1 MSWKNLKVGPWSI
14 ASALSVAIGGLVL
27 VAVLVVLTTQVIS
40 NRAGVMEL
48 VHDNIG
54 LAFETIEA
62 SLDDHLSPAVDQVE
76 FLARQI
82 ESGRYQLD
90 ERARLQD
97 LLTGAL
103 AATPQIDGIFLTERD
118 LRFLG
123 VSQTSPGETEIF
135 TESRLDPA
143 RRRAMN
149 ESVEASEGARWY
161 ELVNVDGRT
170 FLNLRRP
177 LRRDGEYLGY
187 LAAVVSMVE
196 LSQMMTD
203 IGDSQGTTTFIL
215 HGEGSVLAHPALV
228 SAHPDLSED
237 TPVVAIDRVGDLTLS
252 AMATGED
259 MTEMLGLEEDHIEIL
274 HVDVDDQAY
283 MIGTKRV
290 DRYGP
295 VPWHVGAWVPM
306 DNFFDTMRRL
316 RIAALTGLAIA
327 VLAVVLAVVLGRIL
341 ARPIRRVAAESA
353 KVGIFDLEHVERLP
367 SSGISELNDQA
378 AAFNAML
385 AGLQS
390 FSRYVPRRLVTRLIQ
405 SGAGDELE
413 SGERELTVMFTDIV
427 GFTAMSE
434 QLPAREVADF
444 LNQHFTLLAHCVEAE
459 EGTIDKFIGD
469 ALMAFWGAPEAQ
481 DDHDLR
487 ACRAAQA
494 IAAAVAG
501 DNAARTAAGLAP
513 VRVRIGIHS
522 GPVVVGNIGAPGRIN
537 YTIVGDT
544 VNTCQR
550 LESLGRNIDT
560 DDAVT
565 ILVSEA
571 IARAVE
577 GYFALE
583 PAGSYA
589 VKGRT
594 EQVQAFRLMPG

>member
-1 MSWKNLKVGPWSI
+1 MSWKNFKVGPWSI
-14 ASALSVAIGGLVL
+14 ASALSVAIGGLVF
-27 VAVLVVLTTQVIS
+27 VAVLVVLTTQLIS
-40 NRAGVMEL
+40 NRASVIEL
-48 VHDNIG
+48 VSDNIQQ
-54 LAFETIEA
+54 AFKTIETA
-62 SLDDHLSPAVDQVE
+62 LDDHLSPAADQVE
-76 FLARQI
+76 FLGRQI
-82 ESGRYQLD
+82 ESGRYKLD
-90 ERARLQD
+90 ERGRLQD
-97 LLTGAL
+97 LLIGAL
-103 AATPQIDGIFLTERD
+103 AATPQIDGIFLTEPD

-123 VSQTSPGETEIF
+123 VGQTSQREPEIF

-161 ELVNVDGRT
+161 ELVNVGGRT

-177 LRRDGEYLGY
+177 LRRDGVYLGY
-187 LAAVVSMVE
+187 LVAVVSMAE

-203 IGDSQGTTTFIL
+203 IGDAHDTTTFIL
-215 HGEGSVLAHPALV
+215 HGEGSLLAHPALV
-228 SAHPDLSED
+228 SPHPDLSEE
-237 TPVVAIDRVGDLTLS
+237 TPVVAIDRVGDLVLAALPTGRVMPD
-252 AMATGED
+252 MA
-259 MTEMLGLEEDHIEIL
+259 GLEEDGIEIL
-274 HVDVDDQAY
+274 RVEVDGTPHVV
-283 MIGTKRV
+283 GTKRV

-295 VPWHVGAWVPM
+295 VPWRLGAWVPM
-306 DNFFDTMRRL
+306 ENMRDAMRRL
-316 RIAALTGLAIA
+316 HVAALTGLAIA
-327 VLAVVLAVVLGRIL
+327 VLAVVLAIVLGRLL

-353 KVGIFDLEHVERLP
+353 KVGAFDLEHVERLP
-367 SSGISELNDQA
+367 SSAISEINDQA
-378 AAFNAML
+378 TAFNAML

-469 ALMAFWGAPEAQ
+469 ALMAFWGAPETQ
-481 DDHDLR
+481 DDHAQR
-487 ACRAAQA
+487 ACRAARA
-494 IAAAVAG
+494 IAAAVAA
-501 DNAARTAAGLAP
+501 DNAERAAAGLAP
-513 VRVRIGIHS
+513 VRVRIGIHG

-571 IARAVE
+571 TANAVE
-577 GYFALE
+577 GDFALE
-583 PAGSYA
+583 PAGRYE

-594 EQVQAFRLMPG
+594 EQVRAFRLMPG